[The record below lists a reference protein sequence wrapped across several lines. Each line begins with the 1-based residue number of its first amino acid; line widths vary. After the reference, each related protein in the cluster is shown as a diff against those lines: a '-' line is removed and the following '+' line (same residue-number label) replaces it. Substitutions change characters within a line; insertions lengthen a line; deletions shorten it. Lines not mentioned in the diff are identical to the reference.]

1 MLGCKK
7 ILKRKLMKILY
18 KLKQIALGVFL
29 LAAAYSCDD
38 TIEDVGGAE
47 QNYNT
52 VYGIIAANTNLANFT
67 KAIDLAGLKGTFD
80 KPDDFTFFIPTD
92 AAFDAYLVKRG
103 YVNSLGYPD
112 INLVSVIDLRELV
125 LSHVVKGVKKRVGYL
140 DGVQADYLTTGEL
153 ATMANAEDADLYLLG
168 VNVTNGVLKVNGSD
182 KPAPGVDYYG
192 TNGFVNVLDNVIS
205 LDPPAPVIEGVSK
218 TSPAPGEDIIIK
230 GSHFVQVR
238 TVKFDNKVVEFKVLS
253 KTEIQVTVPASYG
266 SNALVTVQ
274 TVYGTSNIATL
285 GVKYL
290 LYGDDFSGVVTPVWD
305 GGWGGTQDY
314 QNTERVNRG
323 TYSIKRTNNEGWT
336 GISIG
341 FNAINVADY
350 AYLKISVFPIKTT
363 RLFFSIKSD
372 LPWATGF
379 SIEVKAGEWNNLSIP
394 FSDLKADQIGQT
406 INSLNIQEYSGE
418 PGIVYFDDIGF
429 L

>member
-1 MLGCKK
+1 
-7 ILKRKLMKILY
+7 MKILY
-18 KLKQIALGVFL
+18 KLKQIALGALL
-29 LAAAYSCDD
+29 LAMASSCDD
-38 TIEDVGGAE
+38 TIEDVGGAQ
-47 QNYNT
+47 QNYNS
-52 VYGIIAANTNLANFT
+52 VYGIIAANTNLATFT
-67 KAIDLAGLKGTFD
+67 KAIDLAGLKSTFD

-92 AAFDAYLVKRG
+92 AAFDAYLVKSG

-112 INLVSVIDLRELV
+112 ITLVPVDVLREVV

-153 ATMANAEDADLYLLG
+153 STMANAEDADLYLLS

-205 LDPPAPVIEGVSK
+205 LDPPAPVIEGVSNA
-218 TSPAPGEDIIIK
+218 SPSPGEDIIVK
-230 GSHFVQVR
+230 GLNFVQVQN
-238 TVKFDNKVVEFKVLS
+238 VKFDDKVVTFKVLS
-253 KTEIQVTVPASYG
+253 KTEIQVTVPADYG

-274 TVYGTSNIATL
+274 TVYGVSNIATL
-285 GVKYL
+285 GVRYL
-290 LYGDDFSGVVTPVWD
+290 LYGDNFSGAASPVWD
-305 GGWGGTQDY
+305 GGWGGTQDF

-336 GISIG
+336 GMSIG
-341 FNAINVADY
+341 FNSINVADY
-350 AYLKISVFPIKTT
+350 GYLKISVFPVKTT
-363 RLFFSIKSD
+363 KLFFSIATD

-379 SIEVKAGEWNNLSIP
+379 SVEVKAGEWNNLSIP
-394 FSDLKADQIGQT
+394 FSDLKADKIGAT
-406 INSLNIQEYSGE
+406 ISSLNIQEYSGE
-418 PGIVYFDDIGF
+418 PGTVYLDDIGF

>member
-1 MLGCKK
+1 
-7 ILKRKLMKILY
+7 MKILY
-18 KLKQIALGVFL
+18 KLKQIALGALL
-29 LAAAYSCDD
+29 LAMASSCDD
-38 TIEDVGGAE
+38 TIEDVGGAQ
-47 QNYNT
+47 QNYNS
-52 VYGIIAANTNLANFT
+52 VYGIIAANTNLATFT
-67 KAIDLAGLKGTFD
+67 KAIDLAGLKSTFD

-92 AAFDAYLVKRG
+92 AAFDAYLVKSG

-112 INLVSVIDLRELV
+112 ITLVPVDVLREVV

-153 ATMANAEDADLYLLG
+153 STMANAEDADLYLLS

-205 LDPPAPVIEGVSK
+205 LDPPAPVIEGVSNA
-218 TSPAPGEDIIIK
+218 SPSPGEDIIVK
-230 GSHFVQVR
+230 GLNFVQVQN
-238 TVKFDNKVVEFKVLS
+238 VKFDDKVVTFKVLS
-253 KTEIQVTVPASYG
+253 KTEIQVTVPADYG

-274 TVYGTSNIATL
+274 TVYGVSNIATL
-285 GVKYL
+285 GVRYL
-290 LYGDDFSGVVTPVWD
+290 LYGDNFSGVASPVWD
-305 GGWGGTQDY
+305 GGWGGTQDF

-336 GISIG
+336 GMSIG
-341 FNAINVADY
+341 FNSINVADY
-350 AYLKISVFPIKTT
+350 GYLKISVFPVKTT
-363 RLFFSIKSD
+363 KLFFSIATD

-379 SIEVKAGEWNNLSIP
+379 SVEVKAGEWNNLSIP
-394 FSDLKADQIGQT
+394 FSDLKADKIGAT
-406 INSLNIQEYSGE
+406 ISSLNIQEYSGE